1 MEKILRT
8 TAAVCA
14 GVLIM
19 LFIEGLLTFGAA
31 FCFEKYNVFGWL
43 LQGVILLLAISFS
56 AWLSIKEDD
65 KP

>member
-8 TAAVCA
+8 TASICA
-14 GVLIM
+14 GILIM

-65 KP
+65 KS